1 VVVHVSR
8 DRFATQI
15 ELLNIGSLEQQL
27 VVMIAFER
35 QLQARASFPSATS
48 TSLPIFS
55 DWC

>member
-15 ELLNIGSLEQQL
+15 ELLDIGSLEQQL